1 MACVS
6 YCDSSLL
13 DHNLVNCNE
22 YKLGGVS
29 AIIVGACGTELVNPS
44 DEAAVDALLIA
55 GTAKLIEDI
64 RFALPAGSPVTV
76 DSPIGCGTAIRINED
91 RTATLFDANVTDE
104 NNTFWNDVNN
114 RRIAWILA
122 YMCDSGKVI
131 YINPP
136 VGITTSANFILPEQ
150 NNELQRYEVTFSW
163 RDKNIP
169 EQCDAPAGIF
179 G

>member
-6 YCDSSLL
+6 YCDTSLL
-13 DHNLVNCNE
+13 EHNLVNCNE

-29 AIIVGACGTELVNPS
+29 AIIVGACGTDLVNPS
-44 DEAAVDALLIA
+44 DEAAIETLLLA
-55 GTAKLIEDI
+55 GTARLIEDI
-64 RFALPAGSPVTV
+64 RFALPAGSTVTV
-76 DSPIGCGTAIRINED
+76 DSPIGCGTPIRINED
-91 RTATLFDANVTDE
+91 RTATLYDANVTDE
-104 NNTFWNDVNN
+104 NNLFWNDVNN
-114 RRIAWILA
+114 RRVAWILA

-131 YINPP
+131 YIDPP
-136 VGITTSANFILPEQ
+136 QGLTTSANFILPEQ

-169 EQCDAPAGIF
+169 AQYDAPAGVF

>member
-29 AIIVGACGTELVNPS
+29 AILVGACGTELVNPE
-44 DEAAVDALLIA
+44 DEVEVQALIDA

-76 DSPIGCGTAIRINED
+76 DSPIGCGTPIRINEIEPQPC
-91 RTATLFDANVTDE
+91 TMQT
-104 NNTFWNDVNN
+104 
-114 RRIAWILA
+114 
-122 YMCDSGKVI
+122 
-131 YINPP
+131 
-136 VGITTSANFILPEQ
+136 
-150 NNELQRYEVTFSW
+150 
-163 RDKNIP
+163 
-169 EQCDAPAGIF
+169 
-179 G
+179 

>member
-1 MACVS
+1 MGCVS

-13 DHNLVNCNE
+13 EHNLVDCNE

-29 AIIVGACGTELVNPS
+29 AIIVGACNTTLADPS
-44 DEAAVDALLIA
+44 DAAEVQAFLTTGDAR
-55 GTAKLIEDI
+55 LIEDI

-76 DSPIGCGTAIRINED
+76 DSPIGCGTPIRINED
-91 RTATLFDANVTDE
+91 RTATLYDANVTDE
-104 NNTFWNDVNN
+104 NNLFWNDVNN
-114 RRIAWILA
+114 RRVGWILA

-131 YINPP
+131 FIDPP

-163 RDKNIP
+163 RDKDIP
-169 EQCDAPAGIF
+169 TQYDAPAGIF
-179 G
+179 N

>member
-29 AIIVGACGTELVNPS
+29 AIIVGACGTELAEPDNATEVQ
-44 DEAAVDALLIA
+44 ALLTA

-76 DSPIGCGTAIRINED
+76 DSPIGCGTSIRINED
-91 RTATLFDANVTDE
+91 RTATLYDANVTDE

-131 YINPP
+131 YFKPAFSHS
-136 VGITTSANFILPEQ
+136 TML
-150 NNELQRYEVTFSW
+150 LQSFTRRPIGQQLIGKAASLKPQ
-163 RDKNIP
+163 D
-169 EQCDAPAGIF
+169 
-179 G
+179 

>member
-29 AIIVGACGTELVNPS
+29 AIIVGACGTELAEPDNSTEVQ
-44 DEAAVDALLIA
+44 ALLAA

-76 DSPIGCGTAIRINED
+76 DSPIGCGTSIRINED
-91 RTATLFDANVTDE
+91 RTATL
-104 NNTFWNDVNN
+104 
-114 RRIAWILA
+114 
-122 YMCDSGKVI
+122 
-131 YINPP
+131 
-136 VGITTSANFILPEQ
+136 
-150 NNELQRYEVTFSW
+150 
-163 RDKNIP
+163 
-169 EQCDAPAGIF
+169 
-179 G
+179 

>member
-6 YCDSSLL
+6 YCDSSLF

-29 AIIVGACGTELVNPS
+29 AILIGACGTELPDPENA
-44 DEAAVDALLIA
+44 EAVQDLIDA

-76 DSPIGCGTAIRINED
+76 DSPIGCGVPIRINED
-91 RTATLFDANVTDE
+91 RTATLYDANVTDE

-169 EQCDAPAGIF
+169 TQYDAPAGIF
-179 G
+179 S

>member
-44 DEAAVDALLIA
+44 DESAIETLLLA

-91 RTATLFDANVTDE
+91 RTATLYDANVDDE
-104 NNTFWNDVNN
+104 TLLFFFFF
-114 RRIAWILA
+114 
-122 YMCDSGKVI
+122 M
-131 YINPP
+131 
-136 VGITTSANFILPEQ
+136 
-150 NNELQRYEVTFSW
+150 FS
-163 RDKNIP
+163 
-169 EQCDAPAGIF
+169 
-179 G
+179 

>member
-29 AIIVGACGTELVNPS
+29 AILVGACGTELVDPS
-44 DEAAVDALLIA
+44 DEVEVQALM
-55 GTAKLIEDI
+55 
-64 RFALPAGSPVTV
+64 PAGSPVTV
-76 DSPIGCGTAIRINED
+76 DSPIGCGTPIRINED
-91 RTATLFDANVTDE
+91 RTATLYDANVTDE

-114 RRIAWILA
+114 RRIAWVLA
-122 YMCDSGKVI
+122 FMCDSGKVI
-131 YINPP
+131 YIDPP

-169 EQCDAPAGIF
+169 AQYDAPAGIF